1 MTKKKERTKSEI
13 IQRLSEVRIV
23 EIACKSAGISRAT
36 YYRWLQED
44 KAFAVFCE
52 DAIRLGT
59 DTISDLAESQVVS
72 KIKAGD
78 FRAAVYWL
86 EHHNRDYKPRSKYPA
101 EEVDHFKEMS
111 DEEFELVCRSI
122 DALKKVRDRDKSADD
137 VKQNVS

>member
-1 MTKKKERTKSEI
+1 MAKKKERTKSEI
-13 IQRLSEVRIV
+13 IKRLSEVRVV
-23 EIACKSAGISRAT
+23 EIACKSVGISRAT

-44 KAFAVFCE
+44 KTFAIYCD

-78 FRAAVYWL
+78 FRASTYWL
-86 EHHNRDYKPRSKYPA
+86 EHHHRDYKPRSKYPA

-111 DEEFELVCRSI
+111 DEEIEFVSRSI
-122 DALKKVRDRDKSADD
+122 EALRKTRKVDNKS
-137 VKQNVS
+137 